1 MKFEHT
7 EVMNFEGAFRGLR
20 NPMNS
25 WAKSDSEFGI
35 SDIYGDENTEVL
47 YAWLEKIFPTYN
59 SFDSEQDEPNDYQE
73 ELDKTDEWLWKN
85 GILNKDSKN
94 DCVTYAFIGPVDMN
108 LAQRMIAAG
117 SPNDKFLRQIFV
129 SVDITAPLYWWKE
142 FDTYKVGTVA
152 NSTSTMH
159 KLASTP
165 ITKDCFEMDDFNE
178 DMMMY
183 EEHPYNPDMLMS
195 DFWNM
200 FINDL
205 EYLRQKYNETKDI
218 KYWKELV
225 RILPEGWLQT
235 RTVTMNYSNLR
246 NIVYWRKNHRLKYE
260 WDSFI
265 KWCQSLPYA
274 EDLIF
279 YHNGY
284 DNGYELHNLLSQK

>member
-165 ITKDCFEMDDFNE
+165 ITKECFEMDDFNE

-218 KYWKELV
+218 RYWKELV

-284 DNGYELHNLLSQK
+284 DNGYELHNLLS